1 MDFRQLVYIVTIADC
16 QNISKAA
23 RELYVSQ
30 PSLSHFVAKT
40 ETELGVKLF
49 DRNTSPLSL
58 TYAGERYVET
68 AREILKLHQNLQK
81 EFSEI
86 TQSKKGKISIGIS
99 QGRGAFM
106 LPLILKEYRKE
117 YPDIVIRTV
126 EGSSDSLKEM
136 LKKGQMDFM
145 IATEDVVEPGLK
157 SEVIYQEELLLV
169 TKKENLL
176 VDKDYIEWEQMRDLP
191 FIMLKKGHGI
201 RSKCDR
207 LFKEHNII
215 PQIIFETTSNT
226 MALRLAAVGEGVA
239 IVPKRSLIAGNYQD
253 EIAVL
258 RLGQEKIAWNIN
270 VIYLADHYINVIER
284 EFIETTKNVF
294 KHM

>member
-1 MDFRQLVYIVTIADC
+1 MDFRQLVYITAIADC
-16 QNISKAA
+16 QNISQAA

-30 PSLSHFVAKT
+30 PSLSHFVAKI
-40 ETELGVKLF
+40 EAELGVKLF

-68 AREILKLHQNLQK
+68 AREILKLHRNLLK

-86 TQSKKGKISIGIS
+86 AQSKEGKIVVGVS

-126 EGSSDSLKEM
+126 EGSSDSLKEA

-145 IATEDVVEPGLK
+145 IATEDVVEPGLN

-169 TKKENLL
+169 MKKENLP
-176 VDKDYIEWEQMRDLP
+176 VDKEYIDWKQMHDLP
-191 FIMLKKGHGI
+191 FIMLRKGHGI
-201 RSKCDR
+201 RSKCDH
-207 LFKEHNII
+207 LFKEHKIL
-215 PQIIFETTSNT
+215 PRIIFETTSNT

-239 IVPKRSLIAGNYQD
+239 IVPRRSLIASHYQ
-253 EIAVL
+253 EEVAVL
-258 RLGQEKIAWNIN
+258 RLGQKKIAWNIN

-284 EFIETTKNVF
+284 EFIETTKKIFTNI
-294 KHM
+294 